1 MRRFLTT
8 LMILLVVL
16 VAGFSALVMLVNPND
31 FRAYMVKQVAARSG
45 YQLQLDG
52 PLRWH
57 VWPQLSILSGRMVL
71 TAEGA
76 SEPLVRADNMRL
88 DVALWPLLSH
98 QLSVK
103 QVMLK
108 GAVIQLTPQT
118 EAVRGEDSPI
128 APKDNTLPD
137 VAEDRGWS
145 FDIARLRVAD
155 SVLVFQHEDDE
166 QITVRDIRLEMEQDA
181 QHRGTFDFSGRVNR
195 DQRDLA
201 LAFNGS
207 VDASDY
213 PHNLAANIEKL
224 SWQLQGADLPP
235 QGIQGQGNLQVQ
247 WQEENKQL
255 AFNQIAL
262 TANDSTLSGQARVS
276 LSDKPDWS
284 VDLRFGLLNLDNLLV
299 QRDAAA
305 ATSGEVQQGQSQ
317 STLARP
323 VIASQVDAVSYQG
336 LRGFAAD
343 IALQADKVLWRKMA
357 FDNVSAKMANQSG
370 LLSITEL
377 QGTSEGGLIS
387 LPGKLDARKAQ
398 PHAVFHP
405 RLENV
410 EIGTILK
417 AFNYPIALTGK
428 LSLAGDFSGSDID
441 AQAFR
446 HSWQGQAH
454 VDMSDTR
461 MEGMNFQQLVQQAV
475 ERSGG
480 DVKSQQSLDNVTR
493 LDRFVTELSL
503 DNGKVSLDEME
514 GLSSMLALSGKGT
527 LDLVEQTCD
536 TQFNVRVL
544 GGWDGE
550 SKLIDFLKAT
560 PVPLR
565 IYGPWQAL
573 NYNLQVDQLLRK
585 HVQDEAKRRL
595 NDWADRN
602 KESRSGKDVKKLLDK
617 L

>member
-16 VAGFSALVMLVNPND
+16 VAGFSALVLLVNPND
-31 FRAYMVKQVAARSG
+31 FRAYMVKQVAVRSG

-52 PLRWH
+52 LLRWH
-57 VWPQLSILSGRMVL
+57 VWPQLSILSGRVML

-118 EAVRGEDSPI
+118 EAVRGKDAPV
-128 APKDNTLPD
+128 APKDNMLPD
-137 VAEDRGWS
+137 LAEDKGWS

-166 QITVRDIRLEMEQDA
+166 QVTVRDIRLEMEQDS

-201 LAFNGS
+201 LSFNGT

-213 PHNLAANIEKL
+213 PHNLSANIEQL

-235 QGIQGQGNLQVQ
+235 QGINGQGHLQAQ
-247 WQEENKQL
+247 WLEEKKQL
-255 AFNQIAL
+255 SFSQINL
-262 TANDSTLSGQARVS
+262 TANDSSFSGQAHVA
-276 LSDKPDWS
+276 LLEKPEWA
-284 VDLRFGLLNLDNLLV
+284 VDLKFGQLNLDNLLV
-299 QRDAAA
+299 QHDAAVTA
-305 ATSGEVQQGQSQ
+305 KGEVQQGQSQ

-336 LRGFAAD
+336 LKGFSAD

-357 FDNVSAKMANQSG
+357 FENVSAKIDNRFG
-370 LLSITEL
+370 LLNIAQL
-377 QGTSEGGLIS
+377 QGKSDGGLIS
-387 LPGKLDARKAQ
+387 LPGTLDARKGE
-398 PHAVFHP
+398 PRAVFHP
-405 RLENV
+405 RLEGV

-417 AFNYPIALTGK
+417 AFDYPIALTGK

-454 VDMSDTR
+454 VEMNDTR
-461 MEGMNFQQLVQQAV
+461 MEGMNFQQMIQQAV

-480 DVKSQQSLDNVTR
+480 DAKAQQNMENVTR
-493 LDRFVTELSL
+493 LDRFVTDMTL
-503 DNGKVSLDEME
+503 DNGEVTLDNMVGE
-514 GLSSMLALSGKGT
+514 SAMLALTGKGT
-527 LDLVEQTCD
+527 LDLVKQNCD
-536 TQFNVRVL
+536 TLFNIRVL

-550 SKLIDFLKAT
+550 SKLINFLKAT

-565 IYGPWQAL
+565 VYGQWQSL
-573 NYNLQVDQLLRK
+573 NYSLQVDQLLRK
-585 HVQDEAKRRL
+585 HLQDEAKRRL

-602 KESRSGKDVKKLLDK
+602 KDSRNGKDVKKLLDK

>member
-57 VWPQLSILSGRMVL
+57 VWPQLSILTGRMVL

-213 PHNLAANIEKL
+213 PHNLAANIENL

-235 QGIQGQGNLQVQ
+235 QGIQGQGKLQVQ

-276 LSDKPDWS
+276 LSDKPDWG

-305 ATSGEVQQGQSQ
+305 ATSVEVQQGQSQ

>member
-16 VAGFSALVMLVNPND
+16 VAGFSALVLLVNPND
-31 FRAYMVKQVAARSG
+31 FRAYMVKQVAVRSG

-57 VWPQLSILSGRMVL
+57 VWPQLSILSGRVML

-76 SEPLVRADNMRL
+76 SDPLVRADNMRL

-118 EAVRGEDSPI
+118 EAVRGKDAPV
-128 APKDNTLPD
+128 APKDNMLPD
-137 VAEDRGWS
+137 LAEDKGWS

-166 QITVRDIRLEMEQDA
+166 QVTVRDIRLEMEQDS

-201 LAFNGS
+201 LSFNGT

-213 PHNLAANIEKL
+213 PHNLSANIEQL

-235 QGIQGQGNLQVQ
+235 QGINGQGHLQAQ
-247 WQEENKQL
+247 WLEEKKQL
-255 AFNQIAL
+255 SFSQINL
-262 TANDSTLSGQARVS
+262 TANDSSFSGQAHVA
-276 LSDKPDWS
+276 LLEKPEWA
-284 VDLRFGLLNLDNLLV
+284 VDLKFGQLNLDNLLV
-299 QRDAAA
+299 QHDAAVTA
-305 ATSGEVQQGQSQ
+305 KGEVQQGQSQ

-336 LRGFAAD
+336 LKGFSAD

-357 FDNVSAKMANQSG
+357 FENVSAKIDNRFG
-370 LLSITEL
+370 LLNIAQL
-377 QGTSEGGLIS
+377 QGKSDGGLIS
-387 LPGKLDARKAQ
+387 LPGTLDARKGE
-398 PHAVFHP
+398 PRAVFHP
-405 RLENV
+405 RLEGV

-417 AFNYPIALTGK
+417 AFDYPIALTGK

-454 VDMSDTR
+454 VEMNDTR
-461 MEGMNFQQLVQQAV
+461 MEGMNFQQMIQQAV

-480 DVKSQQSLDNVTR
+480 DAKAQQNMENVTR
-493 LDRFVTELSL
+493 LDRFVTDMTQDNGEVTL
-503 DNGKVSLDEME
+503 DNMVGESA
-514 GLSSMLALSGKGT
+514 MLALTGKGT
-527 LDLVEQTCD
+527 LDLVKQNCD
-536 TQFNVRVL
+536 TLFNIRVL

-550 SKLIDFLKAT
+550 SKLINFLKAT

-565 IYGPWQAL
+565 VYGQWQSL
-573 NYNLQVDQLLRK
+573 NYSLQVDQLLRK
-585 HVQDEAKRRL
+585 HLQDEAKRRL

-602 KESRSGKDVKKLLDK
+602 KDSRNGKDVKKLLDK

>member
-118 EAVRGEDSPI
+118 EAVRGEDAPI

-166 QITVRDIRLEMEQDA
+166 QITVRDIHLEMEQDT

-224 SWQLQGADLPP
+224 SWQLQGADLPQ
-235 QGIQGQGNLQVQ
+235 QGIQGQGKLQVQ

-317 STLARP
+317 STLVRP

-336 LRGFAAD
+336 LRGFSAD

>member
-16 VAGFSALVMLVNPND
+16 VAGFSALVLLVNPND
-31 FRAYMVKQVAARSG
+31 FRAYMVKQVAVRSG

-57 VWPQLSILSGRMVL
+57 VWPQLSILSGRVML

-118 EAVRGEDSPI
+118 EAVRGKDAPV
-128 APKDNTLPD
+128 APKDNMLPD
-137 VAEDRGWS
+137 LAEDKGWS

-166 QITVRDIRLEMEQDA
+166 QVTVRDIRLEMEQDS

-201 LAFNGS
+201 LSFNGT

-213 PHNLAANIEKL
+213 PHNLSANIEQL

-235 QGIQGQGNLQVQ
+235 QGINGQGHLQAQ
-247 WQEENKQL
+247 WLEEKKQL
-255 AFNQIAL
+255 SFSQINL
-262 TANDSTLSGQARVS
+262 TANDSSFSGQAHVA
-276 LSDKPDWS
+276 LLEKPEWA
-284 VDLRFGLLNLDNLLV
+284 VDLKFGQLNLDNLLV
-299 QRDAAA
+299 QHDAAVTA
-305 ATSGEVQQGQSQ
+305 KGEVQQGQSQ

-336 LRGFAAD
+336 LKGFSAD

-357 FDNVSAKMANQSG
+357 FENVSAKIDNRFG
-370 LLSITEL
+370 LLNIAQL
-377 QGTSEGGLIS
+377 QGKSDGGLIS
-387 LPGKLDARKAQ
+387 LPGTLDARKGE
-398 PHAVFHP
+398 PRAVFHP
-405 RLENV
+405 RLEGV

-417 AFNYPIALTGK
+417 AFDYPIALTGK

-454 VDMSDTR
+454 VEMNDTR
-461 MEGMNFQQLVQQAV
+461 MEGMNFQQMIQQAV

-480 DVKSQQSLDNVTR
+480 DAKAQQNMENVTR
-493 LDRFVTELSL
+493 LDRFVTYMTL
-503 DNGKVSLDEME
+503 DNGEVTLDNMVGE
-514 GLSSMLALSGKGT
+514 SAMLALTGKGT
-527 LDLVEQTCD
+527 LDLVKQNCD
-536 TQFNVRVL
+536 TLFNIRVL

-550 SKLIDFLKAT
+550 SKLINFLKAT

-565 IYGPWQAL
+565 VYGQWQSL
-573 NYNLQVDQLLRK
+573 NYSLQVDQLLRK
-585 HVQDEAKRRL
+585 HLQDEAKRRL

-602 KESRSGKDVKKLLDK
+602 KDSRNGKDVKKLLDK

>member
-118 EAVRGEDSPI
+118 EVVRGEDAPI

-166 QITVRDIRLEMEQDA
+166 QITVRDIHLEMEQDT

-224 SWQLQGADLPP
+224 SWQLQGADLPQ
-235 QGIQGQGNLQVQ
+235 QGIQGQGKLQVQ

-276 LSDKPDWS
+276 LSDKPDWG

-317 STLARP
+317 STLVRP

-336 LRGFAAD
+336 LRGFSAD

>member
-118 EAVRGEDSPI
+118 EAVRGEDAPI

-166 QITVRDIRLEMEQDA
+166 QITVRDIHLEMEQDT

-224 SWQLQGADLPP
+224 SWQLQGADLPQ
-235 QGIQGQGNLQVQ
+235 QGIQGQGKLQVQ

-299 QRDAAA
+299 QRDAAS

-336 LRGFAAD
+336 LRGFSAD

-475 ERSGG
+475 ER
-480 DVKSQQSLDNVTR
+480 QQSLDNVTR

-550 SKLIDFLKAT
+550 RKLIDFLKAT

>member
-118 EAVRGEDSPI
+118 EAVRGEDAPI

-166 QITVRDIRLEMEQDA
+166 QITVRDIHLEMEQDT

-224 SWQLQGADLPP
+224 SWQLQGADLPQ
-235 QGIQGQGNLQVQ
+235 QGIQGQGKLQVQ

-299 QRDAAA
+299 QRDAAS

-323 VIASQVDAVSYQG
+323 VITSQVDAVSYQG
-336 LRGFAAD
+336 LRGFSAD
-343 IALQADKVLWRKMA
+343 IALHADKVLWRKMA

>member
-31 FRAYMVKQVAARSG
+31 FRAYMVQQVAARSG

-57 VWPQLSILSGRMVL
+57 VWPQLSILSGRMAL

-98 QLSVK
+98 QLKVE

-118 EAVRGEDSPI
+118 EAARREDAPV

-137 VAEDRGWS
+137 VPEDRGWS
-145 FDIARLRVAD
+145 FDISSLRVAD

-166 QITVRDIRLEMEQDA
+166 QITVRDIRLQMEQDE

-195 DQRDLA
+195 DQRDLS
-201 LAFNGS
+201 LSFNGT

-213 PHNLAANIEKL
+213 PHNLTAGIEQL
-224 SWQLQGADLPP
+224 NWQLQGADLPK
-235 QGIQGQGNLQVQ
+235 QGIQGQGQLQAQ
-247 WQEENKQL
+247 WQEGQKRLSFSQL
-255 AFNQIAL
+255 SL
-262 TANDSTLSGQARVS
+262 SANDSTLTGQAQVT
-276 LSDKPDWS
+276 LSDEPEWAI
-284 VDLRFGLLNLDNLLV
+284 DLQFGKLNLDNLLPRNDV
-299 QRDAAA
+299 AS
-305 ATSGEVQQGQSQ
+305 TSKNVAQTGQQ
-317 STLARP
+317 STRPRP
-323 VIASQVDAVSYQG
+323 VIASRVDEPAYQG
-336 LRGFAAD
+336 LKGFSAALSLRADNAQWRG
-343 IALQADKVLWRKMA
+343 MA
-357 FDNVSAKMANQSG
+357 FTGVSAKMTNQAG
-370 LLSITEL
+370 LLNVVEL
-377 QGTSEGGLIS
+377 QGKLDGGEIS
-387 LPGKLDARKAQ
+387 LPGTLDARAAN
-398 PHAVFHP
+398 PRAVFQP
-405 RLENV
+405 RLEDV
-410 EIGTILK
+410 EIGTILN
-417 AFNYPIALTGK
+417 AFDYPIALTGK
-428 LSLAGDFSGSDID
+428 MSLAGDFSGADID

-454 VDMSDTR
+454 VEMRDTR

-475 ERSGG
+475 TRSGG
-480 DVKSQQSLDNVTR
+480 DVQQSQQNFDNATR
-493 LDRFVTELSL
+493 LDRFVTDLAL
-503 DNGKVSLDEME
+503 DNGKLTLGSME
-514 GLSSMLALSGKGT
+514 GQSAILAVSGNGA
-527 LDLVEQTCD
+527 LNLVEQTCD

-544 GGWDGE
+544 GGWTGE
-550 SKLIDFLKAT
+550 SKLIDFLKET

-565 IYGPWQAL
+565 VYGKWQAL
-573 NYNLQVDQLLRK
+573 NYNLQVDQILRK
-585 HVQDEAKRRL
+585 HLQDEAKRRL
-595 NDWADRN
+595 SDWADRN
-602 KESRSGKDVKKLLDK
+602 KETRNGKDVKKLLDK

>member
-118 EAVRGEDSPI
+118 EAVRGEDAPI

-166 QITVRDIRLEMEQDA
+166 QITVRDIHLEMEQDT

-224 SWQLQGADLPP
+224 SWQLQGADLPQ
-235 QGIQGQGNLQVQ
+235 QGIQGQGKLQVQ

-276 LSDKPDWS
+276 LSDKPDWG

-299 QRDAAA
+299 QRDAAS

-336 LRGFAAD
+336 LRGFSAD

-417 AFNYPIALTGK
+417 AFNYPIELTGK

>member
-16 VAGFSALVMLVNPND
+16 VAGFSALVLLVNPND
-31 FRAYMVKQVAARSG
+31 FRAYMVKQVAVRSG

-57 VWPQLSILSGRMVL
+57 VWPQLSILSGRVML

-76 SEPLVRADNMRL
+76 SDPLVRADNMRL

-118 EAVRGEDSPI
+118 EAVRGKDAPV
-128 APKDNTLPD
+128 APKDNMLPD
-137 VAEDRGWS
+137 LAEDKGWS

-166 QITVRDIRLEMEQDA
+166 QVTVRDIRLEMEQDS

-201 LAFNGS
+201 LSFNGT

-213 PHNLAANIEKL
+213 PHNLSANIEQL

-235 QGIQGQGNLQVQ
+235 QGINGQGHLQAQ
-247 WQEENKQL
+247 WLEEKKQL
-255 AFNQIAL
+255 SFSQINL
-262 TANDSTLSGQARVS
+262 TANDSSFSGQAHVA
-276 LSDKPDWS
+276 LLEKPEWA
-284 VDLRFGLLNLDNLLV
+284 VDLKFGQLNLDNLLV
-299 QRDAAA
+299 QHDAAVTA
-305 ATSGEVQQGQSQ
+305 KGEVQQGQSQ

-336 LRGFAAD
+336 LKGFSAD

-357 FDNVSAKMANQSG
+357 FENVSAKIDNRFG
-370 LLSITEL
+370 LLNIAQL
-377 QGTSEGGLIS
+377 QGKSDGGLIS
-387 LPGKLDARKAQ
+387 LPGTLDARKGE
-398 PHAVFHP
+398 PRAVFHP
-405 RLENV
+405 RLEGV

-417 AFNYPIALTGK
+417 AFDYPIALTGK

-446 HSWQGQAH
+446 HSWQGLAH
-454 VDMSDTR
+454 VEMNDTR
-461 MEGMNFQQLVQQAV
+461 MEGMNFQQMIQQAV

-480 DVKSQQSLDNVTR
+480 DAKAQQNMENVTR
-493 LDRFVTELSL
+493 LDRFVTDMTL
-503 DNGKVSLDEME
+503 DNGEVTLDNMVGE
-514 GLSSMLALSGKGT
+514 SAMLALTGKGT
-527 LDLVEQTCD
+527 LDLVKQNCD
-536 TQFNVRVL
+536 TLFNIRVL

-550 SKLIDFLKAT
+550 SKLINFLKAT

-565 IYGPWQAL
+565 VYGQWQSL
-573 NYNLQVDQLLRK
+573 NYSLQVDQLLRK
-585 HVQDEAKRRL
+585 HLQDEAKRRL

-602 KESRSGKDVKKLLDK
+602 KDSRNGKDVKKLLDK